1 MLYRSGDERRRE
13 ALRALRESG
22 LNGIDFLTVVDA
34 QTLNVHFINPLRP
47 HAVDRQHISITGGER
62 IRDIIIVSVHISKEH
77 VLTVKV
83 NKQGDFAHYTLHL
96 EPDIK
101 RLRLDP
107 QLREVTFT
115 FRSATTHDFAHTPGT
130 TYLPDESPTPEI
142 DYMTRDFTGF
152 RQLMLD
158 RISTLI
164 PTWSD
169 RSPADIGVM
178 LVEILAYVA
187 DHLSYRQDVIA
198 TESYLSTARR
208 RISVRRHA
216 RLLDYLINEGC
227 NARVWVQIQV
237 DQDLTP
243 SPQQAVALPRGTQF
257 LTRVPGQ
264 DNIHVDSA
272 WAYDQLL
279 SGQTEVFESM
289 YDVAGLYTPHNEM
302 NFYTWGAQECWLAQ
316 GATSATL
323 QGHYPHLHPGAVL
336 IFKEV
341 LSPLTGRT
349 LDADPLHRHVVRL
362 TSITPEYDPLGLWF
376 DQENNTSEQKP
387 YKDDT
392 HKRDANY
399 TIPVT
404 NITWHFEDALPFPL
418 CIATTTA
425 ASEGY
430 AQLTHVS
437 IALGNIVLADH
448 GGTVTEQAFA
458 AVPLSQN
465 TATDT
470 PPRFYPAL
478 NYTPLVFAVP
488 YDTTQIQ
495 SASAATQFSSHD
507 TTATVKLSSIMQD
520 NLAVQ
525 SDNSLLLN
533 AQPDQTATN
542 REHITWHPRRDLL
555 ESAPYDPHFTVEVD
569 DDGRAYLRFGDD
581 QHGLRP
587 DPGTT
592 FDATYRKG
600 DGLRGNVG
608 PESLYH
614 IASVQAGSNMLPP
627 AIRQIENPLAATGG
641 TAPQSS
647 DDVRQNIAR
656 SFILLERGVTP
667 SDYQALAESDQEV
680 AQANALMRWTG
691 SWYTLFLA
699 VERKNAM
706 PFEADGFSDRIET
719 LLEPARMAGADLVIV
734 PPVYVALDI
743 SIRIQVQPHSLRD
756 QVSDTLQEIFSSR
769 QWADGQRGI
778 FYPGNYRFG
787 QPVYLSE
794 IYAAASAIVG
804 VASLQVQRF
813 QRLGFPDT
821 GLQDGVLTME
831 WNEITRM
838 ENDAAHPE
846 HGIIYFTMEGGR

>member
-1 MLYRSGDERRRE
+1 MLYRSGDEHRRE

-47 HAVDRQHISITGGER
+47 HAIDRQHVSITGGER
-62 IRDIIIVSVHISKEH
+62 IRDIAVIGVHIADER

-83 NKQGDFAHYTLHL
+83 NKQGDYAHYTLHL
-96 EPDIK
+96 EPDTK

-107 QLREVTFT
+107 QLRDVTFT
-115 FRSATTHDFAHTPGT
+115 FKTASTYDFAHMPGT
-130 TYLPDESPTPEI
+130 TYLPDEIPTPEI
-142 DYMTRDFTGF
+142 DYLTRDFSGF

-164 PTWSD
+164 PTWNERSD
-169 RSPADIGVM
+169 ADIGVM

-187 DHLSYRQDVIA
+187 DHLSYRQDVIT

-216 RLLDYLINEGC
+216 RLLDYFINEGC
-227 NARVWVQIQV
+227 NARVWIQVQV
-237 DQDLTP
+237 DQDITP

-264 DNIHVDSA
+264 DTIQVDSG

-279 SGQTEVFESM
+279 SGQAEVFEAI
-289 YDVAGLYTPHNEM
+289 YDTPGLYTHHNEM
-302 NFYTWGAQECWLAQ
+302 DFYTWGAQEYWLAQ

-349 LDADPLHRHVVRL
+349 LDADLLHRHAVRL
-362 TSITPEYDPLGLWF
+362 TEVTPTYDPLGRWF
-376 DQENNTSEQKP
+376 TQDGGQ
-387 YKDDT
+387 DD
-392 HKRDANY
+392 DDY

-404 NITWHFEDALPFPL
+404 QIAWHSEDALPFPL
-418 CIATTTA
+418 CIATMTA
-425 ASEGY
+425 DSEGY

-448 GGTVTEQAFA
+448 GGTITEQAFA
-458 AVPLSQN
+458 TVPEPQN
-465 TATDT
+465 AARDT
-470 PPRFYPAL
+470 GFYPSL

-488 YDTTQIQ
+488 LDRQQTQP
-495 SASAATQFSSHD
+495 ASTITQFNSHNA
-507 TTATVKLSSIMQD
+507 TAAIKLSSTIQD
-520 NLAVQ
+520 NLDGQ
-525 SDNSLLLN
+525 LSFNS
-533 AQPDQTATN
+533 QPDPTD
-542 REHITWHPRRDLL
+542 RERTIWHPRRDLL
-555 ESAPYDPHFTVEVD
+555 ESAPYDPHFTVEID
-569 DDGRAYLRFGDD
+569 DDGKAYLRFGDNL
-581 QHGLRP
+581 HGLRP

-592 FDATYRKG
+592 FAATYRRG
-600 DGLRGNVG
+600 DGVRGNLG
-608 PESLYH
+608 PEALYH
-614 IASVQAGSNMLPP
+614 IVSGRTGNTMLSP

-656 SFILLERGVTP
+656 SFVLLERCVTP
-667 SDYQALAESDQEV
+667 GDYQTLVESDQEV

-691 SWYTLFLA
+691 SWYTVFLA
-699 VERKNAM
+699 VERKNM
-706 PFEADGFSDRIET
+706 LHFEADGFPDRIEA
-719 LLEPARMAGADLVIV
+719 LIGPARMAGADTVIV
-734 PPVYVALDI
+734 PPVYVALEI
-743 SIRIQVQPHSLRD
+743 AIKVQVQSHTLRE
-756 QVSDTLQEIFSSR
+756 QVSDTLQEIFSNR

-778 FYPGNYRFG
+778 FYPGAYRFG

-794 IYAAASAIVG
+794 IYAAASEIVG
-804 VASLQVQRF
+804 VASVQVLRF
-813 QRLGFPDT
+813 QRLGFPGT
-821 GLQDGVLTME
+821 GLQDGLLTLD
-831 WNEITRM
+831 WNEIARM
-838 ENDAAHPE
+838 ENNPIHPE
-846 HGIIYFTMEGGR
+846 HGIVYFTMEGGR